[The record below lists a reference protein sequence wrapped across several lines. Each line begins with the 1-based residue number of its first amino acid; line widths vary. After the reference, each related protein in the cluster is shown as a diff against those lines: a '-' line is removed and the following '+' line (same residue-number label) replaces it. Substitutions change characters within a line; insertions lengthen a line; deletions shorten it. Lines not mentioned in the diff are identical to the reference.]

1 MSKANIFMNMS
12 KIMQKKGF
20 YDEVQRPLIMEQGKK
35 QQSKEGSVIKKD
47 FIDLRTK
54 ISLCKKDNDYKKVK
68 INITEY
74 KN

>member
-1 MSKANIFMNMS
+1 MNMS
-12 KIMQKKGF
+12 KIILKKGF
-20 YDEVQRPLIMEQGKK
+20 YYEVRRPLIIEQGKK
-35 QQSKEGSVIKKD
+35 QQSKEGSLIMKD

-54 ISLCKKDNDYKKVK
+54 IYLCKKDNDYEKVK